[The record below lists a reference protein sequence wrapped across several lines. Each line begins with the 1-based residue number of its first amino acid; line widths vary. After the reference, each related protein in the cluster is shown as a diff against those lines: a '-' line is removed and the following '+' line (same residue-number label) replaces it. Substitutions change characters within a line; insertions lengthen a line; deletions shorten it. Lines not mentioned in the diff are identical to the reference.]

1 MSGVGTREW
10 RRHSRS
16 SFRSKGSSVT
26 YLLGASANTRV
37 AFHRPCETLR
47 CASAACWMGWSNRRP
62 CSCASASTKK
72 VICTRC
78 AAFGNGAAQLRASPA
93 GEISIRDVRLCIA
106 ALDSA
111 SSPFRIKQA
120 TVSTDATCCAAPSQS
135 AFAQRSRAFVSQ
147 VGLLSI
153 SIPWWN
159 PYTQPLIV
167 TLDQVVLLRI
177 QYRSYAPILRA
188 NPTRETPASNA
199 PSLRSH
205 PRLLASTSAN
215 RHFALRR
222 MS

>member
-1 MSGVGTREW
+1 
-10 RRHSRS
+10 
-16 SFRSKGSSVT
+16 
-26 YLLGASANTRV
+26 
-37 AFHRPCETLR
+37 
-47 CASAACWMGWSNRRP
+47 
-62 CSCASASTKK
+62 
-72 VICTRC
+72 
-78 AAFGNGAAQLRASPA
+78 
-93 GEISIRDVRLCIA
+93 
-106 ALDSA
+106 
-111 SSPFRIKQA
+111 
-120 TVSTDATCCAAPSQS
+120 
-135 AFAQRSRAFVSQ
+135 
-147 VGLLSI
+147 LLSI

>member
-1 MSGVGTREW
+1 
-10 RRHSRS
+10 
-16 SFRSKGSSVT
+16 
-26 YLLGASANTRV
+26 
-37 AFHRPCETLR
+37 
-47 CASAACWMGWSNRRP
+47 MGWSNRRP
-62 CSCASASTKK
+62 CSCASASTEK
-72 VICTRC
+72 VSCTRC
-78 AAFGNGAAQLRASPA
+78 AAFGNGTAQLRASAA

-135 AFAQRSRAFVSQ
+135 TFAQRSRAFVPQ
-147 VGLLSI
+147 VGLMSI

-177 QYRSYAPILRA
+177 QYRSYAPILRG

-199 PSLRSH
+199 PSPRSH
-205 PRLLASTSAN
+205 PRLLASTLHIVIHPAQDVVISHRETLPPALSVDEHMSAVRN
-215 RHFALRR
+215 GVVAQLQVRLTSPRV
-222 MS
+222 